1 MARYRVRQEDDSLI
15 YVGIDVHLR
24 QWHVTVRT
32 MEQELFSGSIPGSWP
47 ALGSVLSRY
56 RPDSVTVAY
65 ESGFSGYWLYDRV
78 VAWGGKCQV
87 APPTLIPSV
96 AGNRVKTD
104 RRDSRKLS
112 WLLSRGMLPSIWVP
126 DLAQRGH
133 RRVLRRRRQLVQ
145 DRTRLQSRI
154 KAELAL
160 YGLSVGTGPGR
171 WTGRVVAEL
180 QLVQFPDGWA
190 QRSYD
195 RLLTMYRLVTEQLVE
210 QTRLLRELAATE
222 RYREPLRLL
231 QTVPGIGVITGMA
244 LLLELGEISRF
255 TRADALAAYAGLTPS
270 QYSSGDRIR
279 MGRITGMG
287 NRYLRSLLIEA
298 AWVAVRRDSHLRTV
312 YDRLKPRAGGKR
324 AIVAVARRLL
334 LAARRVLLDQTEYRS
349 RAAA

>member
-1 MARYRVRQEDDSLI
+1 VA
-15 YVGIDVHLR
+15 
-24 QWHVTVRT
+24 
-32 MEQELFSGSIPGSWP
+32 
-47 ALGSVLSRY
+47 AL
-56 RPDSVTVAY
+56 A
-65 ESGFSGYWLYDRV
+65 
-78 VAWGGKCQV
+78 
-87 APPTLIPSV
+87 
-96 AGNRVKTD
+96 
-104 RRDSRKLS
+104 
-112 WLLSRGMLPSIWVP
+112 
-126 DLAQRGH
+126 
-133 RRVLRRRRQLVQ
+133 
-145 DRTRLQSRI
+145 
-154 KAELAL
+154 
-160 YGLSVGTGPGR
+160 
-171 WTGRVVAEL
+171 
-180 QLVQFPDGWA
+180 LVQFPDGWA

-298 AWVAVRRDSHLRTV
+298 AWVAVRRDSHLRAV
-312 YDRLKPRAGGKR
+312 YDRLKQRAGGKR

-334 LAARRVLLDQTEYRS
+334 LAARRVLLDQTEYRC